1 MTVHAA
7 PGAPPLALAPATDE
21 DFEALLALRMAAMH
35 ESLQQLGRF
44 DPQRARERLS
54 RAFEPVHSRNILQGG
69 ERVGFVV
76 LLPVPARHPDH
87 LVLDHL
93 YIAPQ
98 AQGQGVGS
106 WVMAQVLAEADRLGA
121 CRAWG
126 VDSENRPQR
135 AQFLPDLQPH
145 SLVMGQRD
153 GEKWTAAVDSQ
164 PTLPKPDRLLGL
176 AVRVTALKLSD
187 ANRFYQRHGFELQHA
202 SEWDLHY
209 VRPAGADQGGSQG
222 GDHAR

>member
-7 PGAPPLALAPATDE
+7 PGAAPLSLAPASDD
-21 DFEALLALRMAAMH
+21 DFEALLSLRMAAMR
-35 ESLQQLGRF
+35 ESLQRLGRF

-54 RAFEPVHSRNILQGG
+54 RAFEPAHTRHILLGA

-76 LLPVPARHPDH
+76 VLPVPAQGPDH

-106 WVMAQVLAEADRLGA
+106 WVMAQVLAEADHR
-121 CRAWG
+121 G
-126 VDSENRPQR
+126 VP
-135 AQFLPDLQPH
+135 
-145 SLVMGQRD
+145 
-153 GEKWTAAVDSQ
+153 
-164 PTLPKPDRLLGL
+164 
-176 AVRVTALKLSD
+176 VRVTALKLSD
-187 ANRFYQRHGFELQHA
+187 ANRFYQRHGFELQHE

-209 VRPAGADQGGSQG
+209 VRPALIDRLQDEDGLGHD
-222 GDHAR
+222 